1 MDWLIWLIVGVVLL
15 GVEAVTLAFVA
26 VYFGVAALVAAL
38 FAGIGAPLWLQ
49 IVVFCAVSVLGLAM
63 TRRIATRV
71 LKGPVVKTN
80 VHTLAGRR
88 GVVTKTITGD
98 DGKGQIRLG
107 SDFWTA
113 RPYFDDG
120 IDLPEGTR
128 VEVVKIEGAT
138 AVVVPIELAP

>member
-1 MDWLIWLIVGVVLL
+1 MDWLIWLVVGVVLL
-15 GVEAVTLAFVA
+15 GIEAVTLAFVA

-49 IVVFCAVSVLGLAM
+49 IVVFCGVSVLGLAM

-71 LKGPVVKTN
+71 MKGPVVKTN

-88 GVVTKTITGD
+88 GIVTKTITGD

-120 IDLPEGTR
+120 ETIPEGAK

-138 AVVVPIELAP
+138 AVVLMIDPTP